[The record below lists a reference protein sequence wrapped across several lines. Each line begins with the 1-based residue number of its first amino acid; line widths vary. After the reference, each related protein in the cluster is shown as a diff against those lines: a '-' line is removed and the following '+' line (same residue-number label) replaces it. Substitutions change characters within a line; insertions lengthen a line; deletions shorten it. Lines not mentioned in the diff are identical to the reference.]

1 MRTKIYVKANSFVDR
16 VVELYNCMCEL
27 HKVMCENGIFNAN
40 YFDACVRTYAF
51 KFNDSMNVHILNT
64 RSQIYNELVMFGDM
78 KPLMKRG
85 GYKLN
90 LRNREDVNE
99 FSTVNNSEEH
109 EFQLLMIHDEHELF
123 QSYVHEKIRERI
135 PEVNAIFL
143 ASMDIR
149 RLNPAIK
156 AAKELID
163 GYSESNTTTAYS
175 VSGKG

>member
-1 MRTKIYVKANSFVDR
+1 MRTKIYVKANSFVNR

-27 HKVMCENGIFNAN
+27 HEVMCKKGIFNAN
-40 YFDACVRTYAF
+40 YFDACIRTYAF
-51 KFNDSMNVHILNT
+51 KFSDSLVVSTLNT
-64 RSQIYNELVMFGDM
+64 QSSIYHELAMFGDM

-85 GYKLN
+85 GYKMN
-90 LRNREDVNE
+90 LRDHEGTNE

-109 EFQLLMIHDEHELF
+109 EFQLLMIHDEHELY
-123 QSYVHEKIRERI
+123 QNYVKEKIRERI
-135 PEVNAIFL
+135 PEVNSIFL

-163 GYSESNTTTAYS
+163 GYNSKPDKHTNPSIN
-175 VSGKG
+175 G

>member
-1 MRTKIYVKANSFVDR
+1 MRTKIYVKANSFVNR

-27 HKVMCENGIFNAN
+27 HEVMCTKSIFNAN
-40 YFDACVRTYAF
+40 YFDACIRTYAF
-51 KFNDSMNVHILNT
+51 KFSDSMVVSTLNAQ
-64 RSQIYNELVMFGDM
+64 SSIYHELAMFGEM

-85 GYKLN
+85 GYKMN
-90 LRNREDVNE
+90 LREREGTNE

-109 EFQLLMIHDEHELF
+109 EFQLLMIHDEYELF
-123 QSYVHEKIRERI
+123 QKYVEEKIRERI
-135 PEVNAIFL
+135 PEVNSIFL

-163 GYSESNTTTAYS
+163 GYNSKPNKHTSPSIN
-175 VSGKG
+175 G